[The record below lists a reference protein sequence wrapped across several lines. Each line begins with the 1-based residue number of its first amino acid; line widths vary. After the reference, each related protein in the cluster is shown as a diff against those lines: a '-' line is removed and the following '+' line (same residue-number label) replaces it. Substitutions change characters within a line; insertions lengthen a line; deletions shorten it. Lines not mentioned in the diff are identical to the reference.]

1 MTNAGNDRQE
11 IRQVAK
17 EQEPDWQCLP
27 DGAKDLFHRGMHDVE
42 VHYDASDTATLALRR
57 RERTQIPPDG
67 ARCRQG
73 QARCHRLADKHAG
86 RPGLIRPGE

>member
-42 VHYDASDTATLALRR
+42 VHYDASDTATLALRK
-57 RERTQIPPDG
+57 RESTQIPPTV
-67 ARCRQG
+67 
-73 QARCHRLADKHAG
+73 
-86 RPGLIRPGE
+86 PGVGKAKPAAIAWLTNTQDDRV